1 MNRSGQE
8 SLLICALADLMLY
21 RAFQAPSAQSA
32 LLAFP
37 AAAAVGMLL
46 CGALRRW
53 GLSAQQN
60 VLYPALLMGYA
71 AISCVQLYC
80 LFEKTEADPL
90 GRLWKPILLLGFA
103 AVLPGKTQEA
113 FSVSARLLLW
123 GAGAAGVLFLLAA
136 MPNMYLSAL
145 SVQTG
150 RELRQSA
157 AAALCSLSL
166 PLPEYVM
173 LTDSSLQKLPNKPV
187 WLPVQLCALQAPVQL
202 CALQALLQL
211 MVELTFGRQGTE
223 FTLGGYETAQIGVLF
238 SLKRL
243 EALQI
248 AIWLCL
254 LIYRMQ
260 FITALLL
267 NRTKKREK
275 TIFAIVASAVVYLVL
290 VLTVQNRTWIFAG
303 YECLV
308 VLAICISLAGGKY
321 RCKTK

>member
-1 MNRSGQE
+1 MKRSGQE

-90 GRLWKPILLLGFA
+90 GRLWKPLLLLGFA
-103 AVLPGKTQEA
+103 AVLPGKTKEA

-136 MPNMYLSAL
+136 MPNMDLSAL

-157 AAALCSLSL
+157 AAAFCSLSL

-173 LTDSSLQKLPNKPV
+173 LTDSSLQKKPSNKPV
-187 WLPVQLCALQAPVQL
+187 WLPVQLCALQA
-202 CALQALLQL
+202 LLQL
-211 MVELTFGRQGTE
+211 IVELTFGRQGTE
-223 FTLGGYETAQIGVLF
+223 FALGGYETAQIGVLL

-260 FITALLL
+260 FITVLLL

-275 TIFAIVASAVVYLVL
+275 MFFVIVASAVVYLVL

-308 VLAICISLAGGKY
+308 VLAICVSLAGGKY
-321 RCKTK
+321 RCKSK

>member
-1 MNRSGQE
+1 MKRSAQE

-90 GRLWKPILLLGFA
+90 GCLWKPILLLGFA

-136 MPNMYLSAL
+136 MPSMYLSAL

-157 AAALCSLSL
+157 AAAFCSLSL

-173 LTDSSLQKLPNKPV
+173 LTDSSLQKKPSNKPV
-187 WLPVQLCALQAPVQL
+187 WLPVQLCALQA
-202 CALQALLQL
+202 LLQL
-211 MVELTFGRQGTE
+211 IVELTFGRQGTE

-260 FITALLL
+260 FITVLLL

-275 TIFAIVASAVVYLVL
+275 TIFTIVASAVVYLVL
-290 VLTVQNRTWIFAG
+290 VLIVQNRTWIFAG

-308 VLAICISLAGGKY
+308 VLAICVSLAGGKH

>member
-1 MNRSGQE
+1 MKRSAQE

-60 VLYPALLMGYA
+60 VLYPALLM

-103 AVLPGKTQEA
+103 AVLPGKTKEA

-187 WLPVQLCALQAPVQL
+187 WLPVQLCALQA
-202 CALQALLQL
+202 LLQL

-223 FTLGGYETAQIGVLF
+223 FTLAGYETTQIGVLF

-260 FITALLL
+260 FITVLLL

>member
-1 MNRSGQE
+1 MKRSGQE

-103 AVLPGKTQEA
+103 AVLPGKTKEA

-187 WLPVQLCALQAPVQL
+187 WLPVQLCALQA
-202 CALQALLQL
+202 LLQL

-223 FTLGGYETAQIGVLF
+223 FALGGYETAQIGVLF

-260 FITALLL
+260 FITVLLL

-275 TIFAIVASAVVYLVL
+275 TIFAIVASAMAYLVL
-290 VLTVQNRTWIFAG
+290 VLTVQNQTWIFVG

-308 VLAICISLAGGKY
+308 VLAICVSLAGGKY
-321 RCKTK
+321 RCKSK

>member
-1 MNRSGQE
+1 M
-8 SLLICALADLMLY
+8 ICALADLMLY

-71 AISCVQLYC
+71 SISCVQLYC

-90 GRLWKPILLLGFA
+90 GRLWKPLLLLGFA
-103 AVLPGKTQEA
+103 AVLPGKTKEA

-136 MPNMYLSAL
+136 MPNMDLSAL

-150 RELRQSA
+150 QKLRQSA
-157 AAALCSLSL
+157 AAAFCSLSL

-173 LTDSSLQKLPNKPV
+173 LTDSSLQKKPSNKPV
-187 WLPVQLCALQAPVQL
+187 WLPVQLCALQA
-202 CALQALLQL
+202 LLQL
-211 MVELTFGRQGTE
+211 IVELTFGRQGTE
-223 FTLGGYETAQIGVLF
+223 FALGGYETAQIGVLL

-260 FITALLL
+260 FITVLLL

-275 TIFAIVASAVVYLVL
+275 TIFVIVASAVVYLVL

-308 VLAICISLAGGKY
+308 MLAICVSLAGGKY
-321 RCKTK
+321 RCKSK

>member
-1 MNRSGQE
+1 MKRSGQE

-60 VLYPALLMGYA
+60 VLYLALLMGYA

-90 GRLWKPILLLGFA
+90 GRLWKPLLLLGFA
-103 AVLPGKTQEA
+103 AVLPGKTKEA

-136 MPNMYLSAL
+136 MPNMDLSAL

-157 AAALCSLSL
+157 AAAFCSLSL

-173 LTDSSLQKLPNKPV
+173 LTDSSLQKKPSNKPV
-187 WLPVQLCALQAPVQL
+187 WLPVRL

-211 MVELTFGRQGTE
+211 IVELTFGRQGTE
-223 FTLGGYETAQIGVLF
+223 FALGGYETAQIGVLF

-275 TIFAIVASAVVYLVL
+275 TIFVIVASAVVYLVL

-308 VLAICISLAGGKY
+308 VLAICVSLAGGKY
-321 RCKTK
+321 RCKSK

>member
-1 MNRSGQE
+1 M
-8 SLLICALADLMLY
+8 ICALADLMLY

-90 GRLWKPILLLGFA
+90 GRLWKPLLLLGFA
-103 AVLPGKTQEA
+103 AVLPGKTKEA

-136 MPNMYLSAL
+136 MPNMDLSAL

-157 AAALCSLSL
+157 ATAFCSLSL

-173 LTDSSLQKLPNKPV
+173 LTDSSLQKKPSNKPV
-187 WLPVQLCALQAPVQL
+187 WLPVQLCALQA
-202 CALQALLQL
+202 LLQL
-211 MVELTFGRQGTE
+211 IVELTFGRQGTE
-223 FTLGGYETAQIGVLF
+223 FALGGYETAQIGVLL

-260 FITALLL
+260 FITVLLL

-275 TIFAIVASAVVYLVL
+275 MFFVIVASAVVYLVL

-308 VLAICISLAGGKY
+308 VLAICVSLAGGKY
-321 RCKTK
+321 RCKSK

>member
-1 MNRSGQE
+1 M
-8 SLLICALADLMLY
+8 
-21 RAFQAPSAQSA
+21 
-32 LLAFP
+32 
-37 AAAAVGMLL
+37 
-46 CGALRRW
+46 
-53 GLSAQQN
+53 
-60 VLYPALLMGYA
+60 
-71 AISCVQLYC
+71 
-80 LFEKTEADPL
+80 
-90 GRLWKPILLLGFA
+90 
-103 AVLPGKTQEA
+103 
-113 FSVSARLLLW
+113 
-123 GAGAAGVLFLLAA
+123 
-136 MPNMYLSAL
+136 
-145 SVQTG
+145 
-150 RELRQSA
+150 
-157 AAALCSLSL
+157 
-166 PLPEYVM
+166 
-173 LTDSSLQKLPNKPV
+173 
-187 WLPVQLCALQAPVQL
+187 QL

-223 FTLGGYETAQIGVLF
+223 FTLAGYETTQIGVLF

-260 FITALLL
+260 FITVLLL

>member
-1 MNRSGQE
+1 MKRSAQE

-71 AISCVQLYC
+71 AISCMQLYC

-103 AVLPGKTQEA
+103 AVLPGKTKEA

-187 WLPVQLCALQAPVQL
+187 WLPVQLCALQA
-202 CALQALLQL
+202 LLQL

-223 FTLGGYETAQIGVLF
+223 FTLAGYETTQIGVLF

-260 FITALLL
+260 FITVLLL